1 MVAGT
6 GANCK
11 YCIDY
16 KNNRCDGSEHNC
28 LFRACPRNL
37 GQCVCVKYCRETES
51 ILVWETDEEYY
62 DAK

>member
-16 KNNRCDGSEHNC
+16 KNDRCDGSEHNC
-28 LFRACPRNL
+28 LCRACPRNL